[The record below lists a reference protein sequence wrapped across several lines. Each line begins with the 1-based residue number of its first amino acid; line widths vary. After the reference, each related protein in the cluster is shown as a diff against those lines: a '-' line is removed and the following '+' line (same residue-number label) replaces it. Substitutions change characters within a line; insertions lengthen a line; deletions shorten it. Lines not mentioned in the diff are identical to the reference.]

1 MLGLI
6 HVYGYEAGSGSILG
20 VFVNYNMLQCLEE
33 RQLWSGILL
42 WSSVGL
48 KKKPLHAKKEGMF
61 MNLFTLRSECVC
73 VREFALNGIC
83 FKSRHH
89 FVHLEPSYP
98 YIRSKHFNL
107 P

>member
-1 MLGLI
+1 MFRGTAALEWNIIMVLG
-6 HVYGYEAGSGSILG
+6 G
-20 VFVNYNMLQCLEE
+20 F
-33 RQLWSGILL
+33 
-42 WSSVGL
+42 
-48 KKKPLHAKKEGMF
+48 KKKALHAKKEGMF